1 MEVFPEKNSAHYIE
15 YISTLI
21 VKRKNLE
28 RKRHISCQE
37 TTDDNINGI
46 AELIFVTGR
55 GGGGGGDWLRTP
67 VNQSDISK

>member
-1 MEVFPEKNSAHYIE
+1 MEVFPERNSAHYIE

-55 GGGGGGDWLRTP
+55 GGGRGDWLRTP